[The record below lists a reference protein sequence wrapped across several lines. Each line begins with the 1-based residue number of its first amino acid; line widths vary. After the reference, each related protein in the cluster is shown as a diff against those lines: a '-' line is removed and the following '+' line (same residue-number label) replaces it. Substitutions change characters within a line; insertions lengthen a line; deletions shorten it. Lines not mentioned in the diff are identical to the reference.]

1 MDGCWAIYL
10 QCKGGGTRVFSDVQ
24 GPQSGAGRGAGAG
37 GPVLRPV
44 RATLKAKCAKGDVL
58 GVENGKPVLSVD
70 SVPLSPRKRVLHPG
84 HTGSK

>member
-1 MDGCWAIYL
+1 MDGRWAVYL
-10 QCKGGGTRVFSDVQ
+10 QREGGGTRVFPNVQ
-24 GPQSGAGRGAGAG
+24 GPQFVSGRGAGAG
-37 GPVLRPV
+37 GPVLFPV
-44 RATLKAKCAKGDVL
+44 RATLKAKCGKGGVL